1 MWSQNNLK
9 LLLQMHYLQSGVT
22 DGCITKG
29 QQKNR
34 KYMRLTM
41 IQSITHT
48 VAHDTQYRETDA
60 YQSSDP
66 SVAGPNVGIGSP
78 QGSHSSCSAQ

>member
-1 MWSQNNLK
+1 
-9 LLLQMHYLQSGVT
+9 
-22 DGCITKG
+22 
-29 QQKNR
+29 
-34 KYMRLTM
+34 M

-66 SVAGPNVGIGSP
+66 CMVGPNVGIGYP
-78 QGSHSSCSAQ
+78 QDSLSSRSAQ

>member
-1 MWSQNNLK
+1 MQAW
-9 LLLQMHYLQSGVT
+9 T
-22 DGCITKG
+22 
-29 QQKNR
+29 
-34 KYMRLTM
+34 LTM

-66 SVAGPNVGIGSP
+66 SMVGPNMGIDCL